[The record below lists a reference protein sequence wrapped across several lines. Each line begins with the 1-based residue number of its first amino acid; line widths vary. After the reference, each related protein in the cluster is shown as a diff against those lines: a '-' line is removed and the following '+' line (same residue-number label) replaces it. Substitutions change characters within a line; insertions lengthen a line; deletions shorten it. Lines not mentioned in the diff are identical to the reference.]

1 MSNVEVIELSLI
13 IDDNNTVSFKLDLNQ
28 ADESAINSI
37 CEEIQEKYALSDKAK
52 FRLNQH
58 INNEVAKIKAKI
70 NSSKSPMFRSNDN
83 IHNNHNIIDRLYYQG
98 TKEKIEKEKKNKM
111 LQQRKIEEEMK
122 NFSFTPKINSKSKVL
137 SQRDKTISIG
147 EKLYNQRKKAFGYS
161 KIKKSNFSLSD
172 EKDFLSIDET
182 NVQSSVNQSKP
193 VRKYKTS
200 SSLSIANLNKNNNK
214 VYKSASQKWFDRLYQ
229 DNKEYSKKKE
239 TLKNTYYKKSCPFE
253 PKISNGSAKMMK
265 KRNESPFQFYNRLS
279 STKSLNLCK
288 SSNNPIPKNKILS
301 PRRQASSYITEPR
314 GETPYYLEKKN
325 IKEIK
330 TEQNLLKSY
339 QEIQTER
346 EKSVKFYQKSI
357 NNNLEKFK
365 LKQIKD
371 IFEILIKENDK
382 IDFDSLSNYNIPKHI
397 IDKVVKPTC
406 YMINDRNLEFNFQ
419 NFYLIANE
427 LLTNYFI

>member
-1 MSNVEVIELSLI
+1 
-13 IDDNNTVSFKLDLNQ
+13 
-28 ADESAINSI
+28 
-37 CEEIQEKYALSDKAK
+37 
-52 FRLNQH
+52 
-58 INNEVAKIKAKI
+58 
-70 NSSKSPMFRSNDN
+70 
-83 IHNNHNIIDRLYYQG
+83 
-98 TKEKIEKEKKNKM
+98 
-111 LQQRKIEEEMK
+111 
-122 NFSFTPKINSKSKVL
+122 
-137 SQRDKTISIG
+137 
-147 EKLYNQRKKAFGYS
+147 
-161 KIKKSNFSLSD
+161 
-172 EKDFLSIDET
+172 
-182 NVQSSVNQSKP
+182 
-193 VRKYKTS
+193 
-200 SSLSIANLNKNNNK
+200 
-214 VYKSASQKWFDRLYQ
+214 
-229 DNKEYSKKKE
+229 
-239 TLKNTYYKKSCPFE
+239 
-253 PKISNGSAKMMK
+253 MMK

-339 QEIQTER
+339 QKIQTER